1 MNAEPVLYEV
11 RDHVALLTWN
21 RPAKKNAFDG
31 ALWRAATA
39 ALERAKAD
47 PAVRVVVATG
57 AGGNFSAGVDLS
69 DLANAAGS
77 GPGPGAG
84 RAASAG
90 AAAHPAQAMMEL
102 LCRFEKPLVAAADG
116 VGVGIGL
123 TFLLH
128 CDFAYVSD
136 RVRLRAPFVRLGVVP
151 EAGSSVLFP
160 LILGWRNAIEVVFGA
175 EFIDGP
181 RAVAL
186 GIANA
191 CVPAERLLDTALER
205 ARALA
210 RQAPRALQATK
221 RLLLEARRDQVQAG
235 LARENRAFAKLL
247 GGPETLEAFRAFAE
261 RREPDFSRLEEA

>member
-11 RDHVALLTWN
+11 RDHVALVTWN

-31 ALWRAATA
+31 ALWRAGTA
-39 ALERAKAD
+39 ALLRAQAD
-47 PAVRVVVATG
+47 AAVRVVVATG

-69 DLANAAGS
+69 DLA
-77 GPGPGAG
+77 GAG
-84 RAASAG
+84 AG
-90 AAAHPAQAMMEL
+90 AGGDAGGHPAQAMMEL
-102 LCRFEKPLVAAADG
+102 LCRFEKPLIAAADG

-160 LILGWRNAIEVVFGA
+160 LILGWRNAVEVVYGA

-191 CVPAERLLDTALER
+191 CVAPERLLDTALER

-210 RQAPRALQATK
+210 RQAPRALQASK
-221 RLLLEARRDQVQAG
+221 RLLLDTRRELVLAG
-235 LARENRAFAKLL
+235 LARENRAFAELL

-261 RREPDFSRLEEA
+261 RREPDFSRLEHA

>member
-1 MNAEPVLYEV
+1 MNAEPVLYEL

-39 ALERAKAD
+39 ALARAQAD

-69 DLANAAGS
+69 DLASA
-77 GPGPGAG
+77 GAG
-84 RAASAG
+84 EAG
-90 AAAHPAQAMMEL
+90 GEAAAHPAQAMMEL

-160 LILGWRNAIEVVFGA
+160 LILGWRNAVEVVFGA

-191 CVPAERLLDTALER
+191 CVPAQRLLDTALER

-235 LARENRAFAKLL
+235 LARENRAFAQLL